1 MSKNNT
7 PAITVKAKRQ
17 EGFWRAGFHFT
28 REPREFA
35 AGELTEAQHKAI
47 SQEPHLIVIET
58 GESEAD
64 RIKREK
70 AEAAAAEKARREA
83 EAKEK
88 AAAAAVEK
96 ANKDALA
103 REKTATKKPEG
114 KAAWDVAEQEARAG
128 AQLDETSWAALPA
141 SDRVERIEAKLAEAA
156 K

>member
-7 PAITVKAKRQ
+7 PAISVKAKRQ

-58 GESEAD
+58 GETDAQ
-64 RIKREK
+64 RIAREK
-70 AEAAAAEKARREA
+70 AEA
-83 EAKEK
+83 K
-88 AAAAAVEK
+88 AADK
-96 ANKDALA
+96 ANSDALA
-103 REKTATKKPEG
+103 REKKATSTKEG
-114 KAAWDVAEQEARAG
+114 KATWEAATKLARVDAPEYDDAAWSQLAASVRVA
-128 AQLDETSWAALPA
+128 
-141 SDRVERIEAKLAEAA
+141 RIEAKIAEGA